1 MKVLITGGSGLIGS
15 ALTKKLLEE
24 KIEVVHLTRYPNS
37 KNGVKT
43 YVWDYTKNQ
52 IDTRCFDGVTHI
64 VHLAGEGIADKPWTM
79 ERKRSIVKSRV
90 LTTRLL
96 EKNIRENNLPL
107 QAFISASGIG
117 YYGALTSDHIYTE
130 KDQAYKDFVGEC
142 CVQWEDAVLK
152 MQDYCRVAILR
163 TGIVLSSS
171 GGAVEKMASPIKKH
185 IGAPLGKGTQYMPWI
200 HIDDMVNM
208 YYWSLTQPVQ
218 GIFNA
223 VSSSHTTNR
232 EFTQALASVL
242 KKKIILPNAP
252 EFVIKWMFGE
262 MADIL
267 LYGSRVSNEKAIQ
280 EGFSF
285 KYEQLEGALLS
296 LNLNR

>member
-1 MKVLITGGSGLIGS
+1 MKVLITGGSGLVGS
-15 ALTKKLLEE
+15 AITKKLLKEGL
-24 KIEVVHLTRYPNS
+24 EVVHLTRYANS

-43 YVWDYTKNQ
+43 YVWDYEKEK

-64 VHLAGEGIADKPWTM
+64 IHLAGEGIADRPWTM
-79 ERKRSIVKSRV
+79 DRKRAIVKSRV
-90 LTTRLL
+90 LTARLL
-96 EKNIRENNLPL
+96 EKHIREKKLPIE
-107 QAFISASGIG
+107 AFISASGIG
-117 YYGALTSDHIYTE
+117 YYGATTTDRIYTE
-130 KDQAYKDFVGEC
+130 TDAPYTDFVSEC

-152 MQDYCRVAILR
+152 LNDYCRVSVFR
-163 TGIVLSSS
+163 TGIVLSQS

-185 IGAPLGKGTQYMPWI
+185 LGAALGKGNQYMPWI
-200 HIDDMVNM
+200 HIDDLVNL
-208 YYWSLTQPVQ
+208 YCWSLTNSIQ
-218 GIFNA
+218 GIFNG

-242 KKKIILPNAP
+242 KKKFILPNAP